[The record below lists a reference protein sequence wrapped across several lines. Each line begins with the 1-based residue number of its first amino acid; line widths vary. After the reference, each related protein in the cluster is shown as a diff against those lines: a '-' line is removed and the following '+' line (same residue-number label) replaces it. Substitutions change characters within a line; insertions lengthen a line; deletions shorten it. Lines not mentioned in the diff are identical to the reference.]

1 VCVQPREKEL
11 SVPNQVNA
19 RRLLTSYT
27 LALGMVFVGGHIALA
42 DEAYPHAKEPIGT
55 LDNIYDGALTP
66 DIRVNT
72 LRNIDRLLPV
82 RIAPR
87 SDNPYPLPVS
97 RVQLTNVKFTYQDK
111 PYDLFDYLA
120 LNNINGLIV
129 LKNGQVVYETY
140 QRGNTAKTRWMS
152 FSVAKSITT
161 TLLGAAVK
169 EGYIASIDDLVVKYV
184 PSLANSAY
192 ASVTIR
198 QILTMTSGVKWDETY
213 TKPTSD
219 LRRLVRARAEQKPN
233 AAMEL
238 MAKLPRAAEP
248 GTVNNYSTGETQV
261 AGEIVYRAVGKPL
274 TSYLSERIWS
284 KFGMESD
291 AAWWL
296 GSPDGVE
303 VGGSGFSATLRDYAR
318 FGLFFA
324 AGGKVGNEQILPDN
338 WVQEAST
345 PKTMPDGKPLDY
357 GYMWWPAWTEASKA
371 DGAYAAAGIH
381 GQYIY
386 INPTH
391 NIVIV
396 QNASEPKPEGKAP
409 VDPIAFFD
417 AVVDALKK

>member
-1 VCVQPREKEL
+1 MKPREENM
-11 SVPNQVNA
+11 SV
-19 RRLLTSYT
+19 LHHLTSRGLLKPYA
-27 LALGMVFVGGHIALA
+27 LAIGMVFVSGHIVLA
-42 DEAYPHAKEPIGT
+42 DDAYPHAKEPIGT

-66 DIRVNT
+66 DMRVNT

-82 RIAPR
+82 RIAPA
-87 SDNPYPLPVS
+87 SNNPYPLPVS
-97 RVQLTNVKFTYQDK
+97 GVQLTNVKFTYQDK

-129 LKNGQVVYETY
+129 LKDGQVVYETY
-140 QRGNTAKTRWMS
+140 QRGNTPRTRWMS

-161 TLLGAAVK
+161 TLLGIAVK
-169 EGYIASIDDLVVKYV
+169 DGHIASIDDLVVKYV

-192 ASVTIR
+192 ADVTVR

-219 LRRLVRARAEQKPN
+219 LRHLVRVRAEQKPG

-238 MAKLPRAAEP
+238 MAKLPRAAQP

-274 TSYLSERIWS
+274 TDYLSERIWS

-296 GSPDGVE
+296 GSPNGVE
-303 VGGSGFSATLRDYAR
+303 VAGSGFSATLRDYAR

-324 AGGKVGNEQILPDN
+324 NGGKAGNEQILPES
-338 WVQEAST
+338 WVKEAST
-345 PKTMPDGKPLDY
+345 PKTMPDGKALNY
-357 GYMWWPAWTEASKA
+357 GYMWWPAWTDASKA

-386 INPTH
+386 INPVH
-391 NIVIV
+391 NVVIA
-396 QNASEPKPEGKAP
+396 QNASEPKPTGKAP